1 MADRDREE
9 ESEGFKVVD
18 RRLFTSEGERRPDA
32 EAEPPK
38 AKAPEQ
44 KPAPEPQAKPQAK
57 PEAAAPPPR
66 KAPAETSQAEPEHKH
81 AGPASF
87 EQLIMSL
94 ATTAMYQLGLVKAHE
109 EDQPRMDVAGARETI
124 DLLHVLQEKTKG
136 NLTQEEQ
143 SLLEGSLYELQM
155 MFVELSNPERSR

>member
-18 RRLFTSEGERRPDA
+18 RRLITSEGERRPDA

-38 AKAPEQ
+38 AKVPEKSAPE
-44 KPAPEPQAKPQAK
+44 AQAKPQGK

-94 ATTAMYQLGLVKAHE
+94 ATTAMYQLGLVKANE
-109 EDQPRMDVAGARETI
+109 EDQPRMDLAGARETI

-136 NLTQEEQ
+136 NLTSEEQ
-143 SLLEGSLYELQM
+143 SLLDGSLYELQM
-155 MFVELSNPERSR
+155 MFVELSNPGRSR